1 VKILKIYKRYAV
13 DPLWEKYRSL
23 NTYQYAA
30 NNPIV
35 AIDKGGD
42 SVSVLISCPAFLN
55 FEGET
60 GSNGLVGH
68 VALNID
74 GAIYSIFILKFANND
89 F

>member
-1 VKILKIYKRYAV
+1 MAI
-13 DPLWEKYRSL
+13 DPLWEEYRSL

-35 AIDKGGD
+35 SIDKGGD
-42 SVSVLISCPAFLN
+42 IVSALISGPAFFN

-60 GSNGLVGH
+60 GSNGLMGH

-74 GAIYSIFILKFANND
+74 GAIYSKFFLNFANND
-89 F
+89 L